1 MKNLKKDISRVKW
14 FLIDVTAKVVILF
27 CKIANIQYGIFLT
40 WFEFFYKFIAVV
52 VHWWYF
58 IKKNSWNCSRWKK
71 VTQLLMIF
79 FLINIFSVWRKYKFK
94 KKNRDFGVFAFCAS
108 VSQNFFFFFFF
119 FCFLSSSG
127 YILINLWI
135 VVDWNE
141 IEGKYCTT
149 PQCYNTF
156 FIFFRLDRRE
166 NKV

>member
-40 WFEFFYKFIAVV
+40 WFEFFYKFIAVL

-71 VTQLLMIF
+71 VTQLLMIL
-79 FLINIFSVWRKYKFK
+79 FLINISVWKCNNITLIS
-94 KKNRDFGVFAFCAS
+94 KKNHDFRVFAFCAS
-108 VSQNFFFFFFF
+108 VSWIFFF
-119 FCFLSSSG
+119 FLSSSS
-127 YILINLWI
+127 YILINFWI
-135 VVDWNE
+135 IVDLNE

-156 FIFFRLDRRE
+156 FIFF
-166 NKV
+166 

>member
-40 WFEFFYKFIAVV
+40 WFEFLYKFIAVL

-58 IKKNSWNCSRWKK
+58 IKKFVKLFKMKK

-94 KKNRDFGVFAFCAS
+94 KKIVILGFLLFVHQFHRI
-108 VSQNFFFFFFF
+108 FFFF